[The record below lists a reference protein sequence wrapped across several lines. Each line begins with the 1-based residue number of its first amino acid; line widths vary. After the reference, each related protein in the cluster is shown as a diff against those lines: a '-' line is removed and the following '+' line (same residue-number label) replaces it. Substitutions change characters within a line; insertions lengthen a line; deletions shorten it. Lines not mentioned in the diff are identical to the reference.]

1 MPAWSLAAG
10 GVGYPLGRG
19 RRNEAAAAARQERRA
34 AAAAAQAERRAAAA
48 AARAER
54 AAAAA
59 AARAEQAA
67 ARAEQAAAAVA
78 AAAVEQAPVADA
90 YQGWVYDEMDF
101 DGCGMCHD
109 GTCPYCCDDCHG
121 C

>member
-67 ARAEQAAAAVA
+67 AAVA
-78 AAAVEQAPVADA
+78 AAAVEQAPVAVADA

-109 GTCPYCCDDCHG
+109 GTCPNCCDDCHG

>member
-67 ARAEQAAAAVA
+67 AAVA

-109 GTCPYCCDDCHG
+109 GTCPNCCDDCHG